1 MGKVNDSA
9 GRIGQ
14 DAAGGMGQLMV
25 RVHAEC
31 RGLEQEL
38 DKVTKRRAAVWKET
52 ETLARARGDHTPSV
66 SWSCGNGIVPRANDC
81 VRDRDTRSRRTL

>member
-1 MGKVNDSA
+1 
-9 GRIGQ
+9 
-14 DAAGGMGQLMV
+14 MV

-52 ETLARARGDHTPSV
+52 ETLARARGDNTPSV
-66 SWSCGNGIVPRANDC
+66 SWSCGDGI
-81 VRDRDTRSRRTL
+81 